1 MRQLSNFSFCL
12 LFLFLLACSEE
23 EVQLLPNQLK
33 ISAQA
38 DIDKYCDQYSIW
50 QSNITIECSP
60 ELDYS
65 CLKPIKQTNDISV
78 SGVNVDLAL
87 QHIQEIGNHG
97 GYGLSIT
104 DTDDEELFLPNLQI
118 VNDISLFGTN
128 NFKYIEA
135 PNVVEAQKLILAP
148 LCRSLE
154 KVTGF
159 NEVQDLEMLI
169 LYVLAGQ
176 EMVLNALQNLETID
190 VLQLRIEDGSIKL
203 ENNSLSSIK
212 EITNYLFIL
221 DEAGNFDMSPLLT
234 QLEVLNK
241 VVLQGNISK
250 EQICLYERFYNNAEF
265 ELEINSEL
273 WSKERFDIFCN

>member
-1 MRQLSNFSFCL
+1 
-12 LFLFLLACSEE
+12 
-23 EVQLLPNQLK
+23 
-33 ISAQA
+33 
-38 DIDKYCDQYSIW
+38 
-50 QSNITIECSP
+50 
-60 ELDYS
+60 
-65 CLKPIKQTNDISV
+65 
-78 SGVNVDLAL
+78 
-87 QHIQEIGNHG
+87 
-97 GYGLSIT
+97 LSIT